1 MMEVETEGAVGGDMD
16 AFKVANNLGLFRC
29 SLRKSRHFDMQ
40 DAWRVRALRM
50 VGDGPFPD

>member
-1 MMEVETEGAVGGDMD
+1 MMEVETEGAMGGDMD